1 MEYVFVD
8 TVVITN
14 PVTTLTTV
22 SSVALMPQS
31 GTLNQTHFFFEGV
44 RGCLRLV
51 NLSLQKEKK
60 KKTNTH
66 TKQNTL

>member
-1 MEYVFVD
+1 
-8 TVVITN
+8 
-14 PVTTLTTV
+14 
-22 SSVALMPQS
+22 MPQS

-60 KKTNTH
+60 KKKPTH
-66 TKQNTL
+66 IQNKILFDLKLMISHS